1 MTTADLSASH
11 INALS
16 KFYGVRAL
24 TETSLARALNVE
36 KAVARHTLTV
46 LASNELVKRYA
57 SWEYVI
63 TRKGSEL
70 LASLGLITAEPAP
83 DKTKRKTT
91 ATIVGADV
99 QADGVVLGEP
109 VDVEV
114 KPSPKPQPET
124 QFSMLVRQ
132 GLERLNKQMNFQ
144 STVIEDRDL
153 KISTLATL
161 ADTLDGFDKSISM
174 ILRNIATD
182 LNKFK

>member
-1 MTTADLSASH
+1 MTTADLSSSH

-24 TETSLARALNVE
+24 TEMSLARALNVE

-46 LASNELVKRYA
+46 LASNELVKRYT

-109 VDVEV
+109 VEVEV
-114 KPSPKPQPET
+114 KEET
-124 QFSMLVRQ
+124 QFSILVRQ
-132 GLERLNKQMNFQ
+132 GLERLNKQMSFQ

-153 KISTLATL
+153 KISTLASL

-174 ILRNIATD
+174 ILRTIATD